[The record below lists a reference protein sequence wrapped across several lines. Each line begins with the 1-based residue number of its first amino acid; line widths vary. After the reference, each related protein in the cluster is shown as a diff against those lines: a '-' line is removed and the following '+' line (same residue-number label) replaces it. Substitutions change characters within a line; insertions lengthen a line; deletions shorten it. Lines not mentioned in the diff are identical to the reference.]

1 MRLFLLLL
9 SLIFVQPVWASPAP
23 ECVGCENLTPE
34 HIKKVYASNPVL
46 LYQLYAVDKS
56 KIAGLNFEFYP
67 IEKQYLDPSVTEQ
80 TVVGGFFGQGKTP
93 NMEAVLALKP
103 DLILA
108 SGNVQDK
115 YREIFVNAGVPVLYI
130 DALTLEQSLNS
141 FTPLADILGVSAR
154 GEKLHAYAQQSV
166 DMAKSAVYQTKPRV
180 YYAFG
185 KDGLKSECEKSS
197 FGDLITLAGGEV
209 VLKCENTKQNSRVSV
224 NFEQVLSLN
233 PDMIIAY
240 DKAFYDSVYQD
251 EKWQVLSAVKNK
263 QVFLI
268 PRKPFSWMGKPASF
282 MRFLG
287 IRWLLKTL
295 HPNEF
300 TQINIRDEAKQFY
313 QLFLS
318 RELSEADLNDIL
330 NETP

>member
-1 MRLFLLLL
+1 MRFIFLLLSWL
-9 SLIFVQPVWASPAP
+9 FAQSTLAAPAP
-23 ECVGCENLTPE
+23 ECVGCENLKPDQ
-34 HIKKVYASNPVL
+34 IQKVYASNPVL

-67 IEKQYLDPSVTEQ
+67 IEKQYLDPKVTEQ

-108 SGNVQDK
+108 SHNVKDK
-115 YREIFVNAGVPVLYI
+115 YREIFANSGVPVLYI

-141 FTPLADILGVSAR
+141 FAPLGDILGVTSR
-154 GEKLHAYAQQSV
+154 GEKLHAYAQKSI
-166 DMAKSAVYQTKPRV
+166 DMAQSAVYKSKPQV

-251 EKWQVLSAVKNK
+251 EKWQVLDAVKNK

-268 PRKPFSWMGKPASF
+268 PRKPFSWVGKPASF

-287 IRWLLKTL
+287 IRWLMKTL

-300 TQINIRDEAKQFY
+300 AEINIRDEAKNFY

-318 RELSEADLNDIL
+318 RELSESDLNDIL